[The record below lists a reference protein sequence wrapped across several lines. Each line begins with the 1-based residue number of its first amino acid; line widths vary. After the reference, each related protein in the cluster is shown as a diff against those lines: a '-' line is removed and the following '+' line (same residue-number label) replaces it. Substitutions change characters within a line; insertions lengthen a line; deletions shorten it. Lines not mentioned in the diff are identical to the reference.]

1 MKIKKKEIIIL
12 VLFIIVDT
20 VESNKPQA
28 PGVKDWDAYNR
39 SAVGMEARE
48 IRKGL
53 RQGRW

>member
-1 MKIKKKEIIIL
+1 MPFLSVLGFL

>member
-1 MKIKKKEIIIL
+1 MLFLL
-12 VLFIIVDT
+12 VLLVTFIIT
-20 VESNKPQA
+20 NSAKSNKAEA

-39 SAVGMEARE
+39 STVGMEARE

>member
-1 MKIKKKEIIIL
+1 MPFLSVLGFL

-20 VESNKPQA
+20 VEPNKPQA